1 MREIHVQQI
10 EDTVARLAQEAN
22 HHLPEDVL
30 AAIRRAQETEE
41 SPAGRD
47 VLGQIVENAA
57 IAAEGE
63 FPLCQDT
70 GFAVVFLEVGQEVH
84 LVGGSL
90 TDAVNAGVAR
100 GYTDGYLRK
109 SILAHPWL
117 GGNTGDNTPA
127 ILHTE
132 IVPGEEV
139 RIRLL
144 PKGGGSENK
153 SRLAMLTPADGLE
166 GLKKFV
172 IETVEK
178 AGPSACPPLIVGVGV
193 GGTFDKVAYL
203 AKRAVMRPIG
213 WRHPRPEVAELEA
226 ELLEA
231 INKLGVGPQG
241 LGGRNTALWVNVEIF
256 PRHIASFPV
265 AVNIQCHAARQ
276 KEAIL

>member
-203 AKRAVMRPIG
+203 AKRAVVRPIG
-213 WRHPRPEVAELEA
+213 RRHPRPEVAELEA

-231 INKLGVGPQG
+231 INNLGVGPQG